1 MAAGMEKN
9 CQQLYNYQV
18 YRVGALGDDRERKQG
33 SVWRQYGGGVTEV
46 LCAVTIL
53 LTLLLAI
60 LVSVTGLKI
69 WLLGGT
75 ASPSYVSF

>member
-1 MAAGMEKN
+1 MTRSAS
-9 CQQLYNYQV
+9 
-18 YRVGALGDDRERKQG
+18 RVVFGANMGEVLH
-33 SVWRQYGGGVTEV
+33 VTEV

-53 LTLLLAI
+53 LTLFLAI